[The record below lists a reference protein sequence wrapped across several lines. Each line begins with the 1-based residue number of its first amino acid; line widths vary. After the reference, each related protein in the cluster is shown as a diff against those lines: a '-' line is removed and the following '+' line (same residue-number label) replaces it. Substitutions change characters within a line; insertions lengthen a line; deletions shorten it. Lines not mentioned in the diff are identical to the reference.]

1 MITAYIGVGSN
12 LEREKHIQVAYQ
24 ELKRLA
30 DDVRPSPVYSCESV
44 GFSGHEFYN
53 MVFRIETELSLPDL
67 NKALKSIEIKWG
79 RAIDATKFQNRTLD
93 LDILLF
99 GQMVSHDKPKL
110 PRDDIFK
117 YPFVVQPLFDLTP
130 DLLIP
135 EDGRSVRAIREN
147 MPECA
152 ELKRINF
159 QF

>member
-12 LEREKHIQVAYQ
+12 LEREKHIQAAHQ

-30 DDVRPSPVYSCESV
+30 DCVEPSPVYSCESV

-53 MVFRIETELSLPDL
+53 MVFRIETELSLSEL
-67 NKALKSIEIKWG
+67 NAALKAIEIRWG
-79 RAIDATKFQNRTLD
+79 RAVDATKFQNRTLD

-99 GQMVSHDKPKL
+99 GQLISHDKPKL

-147 MPECA
+147 MPECT
-152 ELKRINF
+152 ELKRITF